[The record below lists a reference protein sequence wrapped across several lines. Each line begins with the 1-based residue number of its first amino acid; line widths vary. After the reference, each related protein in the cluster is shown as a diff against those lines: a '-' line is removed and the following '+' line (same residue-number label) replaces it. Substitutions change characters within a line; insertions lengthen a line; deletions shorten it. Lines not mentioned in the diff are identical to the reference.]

1 MIKPGERDVTVDEWA
16 EEMRIH
22 LEEFVKMAKA
32 NRAEYPERAALG
44 DWDEWFLIYAGDCD
58 Q

>member
-1 MIKPGERDVTVDEWA
+1 MSGERDVTVDEWA

-44 DWDEWFLIYAGDCD
+44 DWDEWLLTYAGDCD